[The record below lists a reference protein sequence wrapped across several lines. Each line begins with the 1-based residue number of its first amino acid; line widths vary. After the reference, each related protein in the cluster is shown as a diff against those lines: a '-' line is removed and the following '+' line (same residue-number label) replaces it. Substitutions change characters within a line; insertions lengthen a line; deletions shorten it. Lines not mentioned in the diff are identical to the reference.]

1 MSEDRYLLS
10 AGIASDWPY
19 GRGCYVSVRR
29 NHPGAAGAVAA
40 AGVPLPAVLGFAL
53 RGS

>member
-19 GRGCYVSVRR
+19 GRGCYVSVLLIPSLNTPHRT
-29 NHPGAAGAVAA
+29 PY
-40 AGVPLPAVLGFAL
+40 
-53 RGS
+53 